1 MALDQASL
9 NSIDALIK
17 VNQKN
22 LKTELEV
29 SLLATVDAN
38 LTAHSKELMT
48 ELTKLSE
55 EKQTRSICSIM
66 KILTKIFP
74 VLQRKLHR

>member
-22 LKTELEV
+22 LRTELEV
-29 SLLATVDAN
+29 SLLATVDAK
-38 LTAHSKELMT
+38 LTEHSKELM
-48 ELTKLSE
+48 K
-55 EKQTRSICSIM
+55 
-66 KILTKIFP
+66 
-74 VLQRKLHR
+74 